1 MLVYMKYKNK
11 IDKMKRQKGGQIQQ
25 DSLQQ
30 PSGSSNNELPVPIKR
45 LPYDVKIFA
54 FLCIMGIIVKIIF
67 GQTSSD
73 YAKATVWGYG
83 FSILALSGL
92 LISSYVIFNK
102 MQSNTGNGDNKSLG
116 SSSLKFL
123 KILFKDALPITLII
137 AIVSLIIAQNVAF
150 YKQINSGRVAD
161 EYYQFSG
168 VSSFLI
174 LVQTVL
180 VVNYMMD
187 ILSEKNNKGNAEK
200 VGILAALASELNSII
215 LILSV
220 MNIGIIGVLQVVLKF
235 FSTDG

>member
-1 MLVYMKYKNK
+1 MLVYMKLKNK
-11 IDKMKRQKGGQIQQ
+11 THKMKIQKGGQDITQ
-25 DSLQQ
+25 SL
-30 PSGSSNNELPVPIKR
+30 PSIGSDSNNKELPVPIKR
-45 LPYDVKIFA
+45 LPYDIKIFS
-54 FLCIMGIIVKIIF
+54 FLCIMGIVVKIIF

-83 FSILALSGL
+83 FSILALIGL
-92 LISSYVIFNK
+92 LVSAFGIFNK
-102 MQSNTGNGDNKSLG
+102 DQT
-116 SSSLKFL
+116 SSGVMGFL
-123 KILFKDALPITLII
+123 KKLFKSALPIILSIVIIALII
-137 AIVSLIIAQNVAF
+137 VQNVSF

-180 VVNYMMD
+180 VINYLMD
-187 ILSEKNNKGNAEK
+187 ILSGQRNKDDVEKSG
-200 VGILAALASELNSII
+200 VMTALASEMNSII

-220 MNIGIIGVLQVVLKF
+220 MNVGIIGVLQVVLKY